1 MHGFANLNHCQVQMR
16 KFIFRES
23 YFSVLTSFTVTLMA
37 KPLIFDY
44 SKVADLFTVL
54 SEFSLVFVGKL

>member
-1 MHGFANLNHCQVQMR
+1 M
-16 KFIFRES
+16 
-23 YFSVLTSFTVTLMA
+23 LMA
-37 KPLIFDY
+37 KLLIFDN

>member
-1 MHGFANLNHCQVQMR
+1 MR